1 MNKENPEKQE
11 IIRLENGQ
19 FKKGQSG
26 NPKGRPKKGLAIAD
40 ILTEIGSRIVAKDK
54 TLKEEVLEKAF
65 DMALSGDLN
74 AIKFIA
80 ERLEGSSVQR
90 MQVQNDNPIE
100 VMRIVDEWN

>member
-1 MNKENPEKQE
+1 MNDKKPDKQE
-11 IIRLENGQ
+11 NNRNGKGQ
-19 FKKGQSG
+19 FAKGKSG

-40 ILTEIGSRIVAKDK
+40 ILTKIGSRIRSQDK
-54 TLKEEVLEKAF
+54 TLKEEVLEKAY

-100 VMRIVDEWN
+100 VLRIVDE